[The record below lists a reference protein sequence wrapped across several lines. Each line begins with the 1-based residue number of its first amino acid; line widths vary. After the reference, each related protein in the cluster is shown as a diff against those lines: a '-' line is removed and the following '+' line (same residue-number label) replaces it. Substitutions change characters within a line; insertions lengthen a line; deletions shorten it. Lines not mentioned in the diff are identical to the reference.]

1 MRLCPPDR
9 STMTHPLCRLLALL
23 ALGIAFAMPAR
34 ATTYS
39 IDFSDIWWN
48 AAESGWGINVIQR
61 SDIIFATLFVYG
73 PDNTARWY
81 SATLR
86 PVNPQPSGLTRFTGE
101 MIRTTGP
108 WFGAPV
114 FDTDLVTPAVVGN
127 ITLSFNSPVTG
138 TLSYTVD
145 NVPFTKEITRQPFG
159 TENLTGQY
167 QGGMY
172 AIASQC
178 ENPNNNGLA
187 EIPGTMVVSQS
198 GSGANARVTFRI
210 GIDFATEVTIC
221 TFEGPYQ
228 QLGKLATVSRGTFAC
243 VVGNQTVN
251 NGTFTLTALDA
262 QVNGFHS
269 SFTGEDQF
277 CRYNGRFG
285 GIRDV
290 VGN

>member
-1 MRLCPPDR
+1 
-9 STMTHPLCRLLALL
+9 MTHPLRRLLAIV
-23 ALGIAFAMPAR
+23 ALGFAFAMPAR

-73 PDNTARWY
+73 QDNTARWY

-86 PVNPQPSGLTRFTGE
+86 PSSPQPSGQTRFTGQL
-101 MIRTTGP
+101 IRTTGP
-108 WFGAPV
+108 WFGAPT
-114 FDTDLVTPAVVGN
+114 FTTPPVGIVPVGN

-138 TLSYTVD
+138 TLEYDVDTVR
-145 NVPFTKEITRQPFG
+145 VFKQITRQPFG
-159 TENLTGQY
+159 TENLAGQY

-178 ENPNNNGLA
+178 ANPNNNGLA
-187 EIPGTMVVSQS
+187 EIPGTMVVAQS
-198 GSGANARVTFRI
+198 GSGTGLRATFRI
-210 GIDFATEVTIC
+210 IVDQNSVC

-228 QLGKLATVSRGTFAC
+228 QLGRMATISGGTFGC
-243 VVGNQTVN
+243 IVGNQQAN
-251 NGTFTLTALDA
+251 SGTFTMTALDA
-262 QVNGFHS
+262 QVNGFHA
-269 SFTGEDQF
+269 SFIGEDQF

-285 GIRDV
+285 GVRDV

>member
-1 MRLCPPDR
+1 
-9 STMTHPLCRLLALL
+9 MTHPLRRLLALF

-86 PVNPQPSGLTRFTGE
+86 PVNPQPSGLTRFSGAL
-101 MIRTTGP
+101 IRTTGP
-108 WFGAPV
+108 WFGTPV
-114 FDTDLVTPAVVGN
+114 FNPNTVTVAPVGN

-138 TLSYTVD
+138 QLQYDVD
-145 NVPFTKEITRQPFG
+145 GVQVFKEITRQPFG

-167 QGGMY
+167 VGGMY

-178 ENPNNNGLA
+178 QNPNNNG
-187 EIPGTMVVSQS
+187 PGYITGVITVTQPTIDNQLRS
-198 GSGANARVTFRI
+198 NFRVDFFAG
-210 GIDFATEVTIC
+210 GIASTCVFS
-221 TFEGPYQ
+221 GPYQ
-228 QLGKLATVSRGTFAC
+228 QLGKMATVSNGSFSCT
-243 VVGNQTVN
+243 VGNQN
-251 NGTFTLTALDA
+251 SSAGTFTMTALDA
-262 QVNGFHS
+262 QVNGFHAN
-269 SFTGEDQF
+269 FTGGDQF
-277 CRYNGRFG
+277 CNYNGRFG

>member
-1 MRLCPPDR
+1 
-9 STMTHPLCRLLALL
+9 MTQPLRRLLALV
-23 ALGIAFAMPAR
+23 ALGLAFAMPAR

-61 SDIIFATLFVYG
+61 SDIIFATMFVYG

-86 PVNPQPSGLTRFTGE
+86 PVSPQPNGLTRFTGA

-108 WFGAPV
+108 WFGTPV
-114 FDTDLVTPAVVGN
+114 FNPNTVTVTPVGN

-138 TLSYTVD
+138 QLQYDVD
-145 NVPFTKEITRQPFG
+145 GVQVTKEITRQPFG

-167 QGGMY
+167 VGGMY

-178 ENPNNNGLA
+178 QNASLNGPA
-187 EIPGTMVVSQS
+187 YIPGVITVTQPTVNNQLRANFRVDFVV
-198 GSGANARVTFRI
+198 GG
-210 GIDFATEVTIC
+210 TEAVCI
-221 TFEGPYQ
+221 FNGPYQ
-228 QLGKLATVSRGTFAC
+228 QIGKLATVSGGTFSC
-243 VVGNQTVN
+243 TVGNQN
-251 NGTFTLTALDA
+251 SSSGTFTMTALDA

-269 SFTGEDQF
+269 TFTGGDQF

-285 GIRDV
+285 GVRDV